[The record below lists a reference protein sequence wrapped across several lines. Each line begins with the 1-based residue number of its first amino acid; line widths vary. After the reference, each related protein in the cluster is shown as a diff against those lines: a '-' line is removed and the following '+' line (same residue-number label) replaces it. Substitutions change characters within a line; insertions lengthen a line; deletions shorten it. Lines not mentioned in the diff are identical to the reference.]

1 MFNFKSASIA
11 ELRKFASENSLV
23 IEGDRRLRS
32 TYEKAIALFIS
43 IKDQASAFLDSQEM
57 SEIKAAASEAA
68 QEAIAQTSAKVKEV
82 VTAENAMKATM
93 LTARVLWS
101 ITLVAIAIVV
111 LAIDWAKDRDVRSAI
126 VALVKHYAKR
136 SVSTWQFL
144 EAGGY
149 CAVKYHVIDRVLNM
163 RDRIA
168 QITGAAI
175 AE

>member
-23 IEGDRRLRS
+23 IAGDRRLRS
-32 TYEKAIALFIS
+32 TYEKAIALFLS
-43 IKDQASAFLDSQEM
+43 VKEQAAAFIDSQELA
-57 SEIKAAASEAA
+57 EIKAAASEMA
-68 QEAIAQTSAKVKEV
+68 EDAISQASTKVREV
-82 VTAENAMKATM
+82 VTAENAMKASM

-101 ITLVAIAIVV
+101 ITLVAIALIV
-111 LAIDWAKDRDVRSAI
+111 LACDLWKNRDEVVIKVRQSANK
-126 VALVKHYAKR
+126 AAR
-136 SVSTWQFL
+136 SWHWL

-149 CAVKYHVIDRVLNM
+149 CAVRYHVVDRVLNM